1 MTLINHSS
9 SPCIRE
15 SRLFISIALI
25 LTALLASPA
34 FARELVV
41 GFLSQAD
48 DPRYTQQQLEKA
60 YPSAPAGRSQAALAL
75 ALDDAAF
82 TTQAA
87 GITKTRIVAK
97 EAADESQLSTALQA
111 LLQAGVRHIVLELPA
126 SGVLAVSS
134 ALKALPTAKQQ
145 GVLLFNTAAPEDVL
159 RGAQCSAALLHT
171 LPSHAM
177 QMDALAQLLA
187 ARKWTK
193 PLLLHAALDSAR
205 GASPDAGSPDALLL
219 VAFNRSAKRFGIKP
233 VATRSFKLS
242 NDPRERDLGNV
253 RLLTANADYDVIVA
267 LDASG
272 EFARDLPYRSVL
284 ARPVVG
290 SSGLT
295 AQAWSAFYERNGAPQ
310 LNRRFAKRTGRA
322 MGSYDWATWSAGR
335 ALVEIEIKSSDSV
348 KTPSAKMSSQAAPAL
363 TPRWADIAI
372 DGYKGQPLSL
382 RAWDGQLRQPMLL
395 AHGNGLADIA
405 PLEGF
410 LHPKS
415 TLDTLGFDVQETG
428 CHAMKD
434 QK

>member
-1 MTLINHSS
+1 MTLIKDVAPSAIPFGL
-9 SPCIRE
+9 SP
-15 SRLFISIALI
+15 SKSLTTLI
-25 LTALLASPA
+25 LLLMTTLPSVAAP
-34 FARELVV
+34 ARELVI

-60 YPSAPAGRSQAALAL
+60 YPNAPTGRSQAALVL

-82 TTQAA
+82 TLQAA
-87 GITKTRIVAK
+87 GITKIRIVAK
-97 EAADESQLSTALQA
+97 EATDELQLPTALQA
-111 LLQAGVRHIVLELPA
+111 LLQAGARHIVLELPA
-126 SGVLAVSS
+126 SSVLAVSS
-134 ALKALPTAKQQ
+134 ALKTMPSAKQLGKQ
-145 GVLLFNTAAPEDVL
+145 DGVLLFNVAAADDAL
-159 RGAQCSAALLHT
+159 RGVQCSTALLHT

-177 QMDALAQLLA
+177 QMDAIAQLLA

-193 PLLLHAALDSAR
+193 PLLLHAALEVSHSASL
-205 GASPDAGSPDALLL
+205 GTGSPDALLL
-219 VAFNRSAKRFGIKP
+219 AAFNRSAKRFGIKP

-242 NDPRERDLGNV
+242 NDPRERDWGNV
-253 RLLTANADYDVIVA
+253 RLLTANMDYDVIVA

-284 ARPVVG
+284 ARPIVG

-322 MGSYDWATWSAGR
+322 MGSYDWATWAAGR
-335 ALVEIEIKSSDSV
+335 AIVELEIK
-348 KTPSAKMSSQAAPAL
+348 PQATPAL
-363 TPRWADIAI
+363 TPRWIDIAI
-372 DGYKGQPLSL
+372 DGYKGQPLSF

-395 AHGNGLADIA
+395 AHGNGLADTA

-428 CHAMKD
+428 CNAMKAS
-434 QK
+434 K